1 MPNIQ
6 GLIRLKLLTTFIVI
20 AILVVGTVS
29 SVSAWQS
36 KAAPLPPFRLYVFDC
51 GTLNYN
57 SAENYRLKVEEVKD
71 TNMSIAC
78 FLVVHPRGNLMWDVG
93 AIPDASWTPTGS
105 PVRMQFKLPDGAER
119 DVTMRKALK
128 TQLAAAG
135 FTPAD
140 VTHLALSHYH
150 WDHIANAND
159 FAKATWITRRA
170 EREVMFAAKI
180 ERTIPENYSALRNS
194 KTSVID
200 QEDFDVFGDGK
211 VMLKS
216 TPGHSPGHQVLYV
229 ELPRTGRIVLGG
241 DLYHYPE
248 ERTLNRLPTREF
260 NVEQTAASR
269 TSLDAFL
276 KRTGAQLWIQHDNV
290 ADAKLKKSPEFYD

>member
-1 MPNIQ
+1 MVCVAS
-6 GLIRLKLLTTFIVI
+6 LVI
-20 AILVVGTVS
+20 IATVS
-29 SVSAWQS
+29 SFTAWQGKS
-36 KAAPLPPFRLYVFDC
+36 ATLPAFRLYVFDC

-57 SAENYRLKVEEVKD
+57 NADNYNLKVGEVKD
-71 TNMSIAC
+71 TNMSMEC
-78 FLVVHPRGNLMWDVG
+78 FLVVHPRGTLMWDVG
-93 AIPDASWTPTGS
+93 AIPDAAWKPTGS
-105 PVRMQFKLPDGAER
+105 PVRMQFKLPDGSER

-128 TQLAAAG
+128 AQLTAAG
-135 FTPAD
+135 FMPANI
-140 VTHLALSHYH
+140 TYLAMSHYH

-159 FAKATWITRRA
+159 FARATWITRKA
-170 EREVMFAAKI
+170 ERDVMFAEKV

-194 KTSVID
+194 KTTVLN

-211 VMLKS
+211 VVLKS
-216 TPGHSPGHQVLYV
+216 TPGHTPGHQVLYV

-260 NVEQTAASR
+260 NVDQTAASR
-269 TSLDAFL
+269 ASLDAFL

-290 ADAKLKKSPEFYD
+290 ADAKLKKAPQYYE

>member
-1 MPNIQ
+1 
-6 GLIRLKLLTTFIVI
+6 LTLLTAFI
-20 AILVVGTVS
+20 AIVGVAGTVS

-36 KAAPLPPFRLYVFDC
+36 KPAPLPPFRLYVFDC

-57 SAENYRLKVEEVKD
+57 NADNYRLKVEEVKD

-78 FLVVHPRGNLMWDVG
+78 FLVVHPRGSLMWDVG
-93 AIPDASWTPTGS
+93 AIPDASWKPTGS
-105 PVRMQFKLPDGAER
+105 PVRMQFKLPDGGER

-128 TQLAAAG
+128 PQLAAAG

-140 VTHLALSHYH
+140 ITFLAVSHYH

-159 FAKATWITRRA
+159 FAKSTWITRKA
-170 EREVMFAAKI
+170 EREVMFAEKI

-194 KTSVID
+194 KTTVID

-211 VMLKS
+211 VVLKS
-216 TPGHSPGHQVLYV
+216 TPGHTPGHQVLYV

-241 DLYHYPE
+241 DLYHYPQ

-260 NVEQTAASR
+260 DVEQTAASR
-269 TSLDAFL
+269 AALDAFL

-290 ADAKLKKSPEFYD
+290 ADAKLKMAPEFYD